1 MMARST
7 STAGALALVPRT
19 EVTTPAIV
27 AALPELLAEVSK
39 QVDERARLARFR
51 AACAGMVFA
60 YWAHLF
66 DHRRSRLDSKRDR
79 LIQQRLAECDD
90 CVSEL
95 LWALDMAAKD
105 DWVRGLDPRSRHPN
119 DSVEYLF
126 RDRGM
131 VEKFGE
137 RSLKFRAGEIHP
149 LARKHLGEHAR

>member
-1 MMARST
+1 MTRS
-7 STAGALALVPRT
+7 SASSLALIPRD

-27 AALPELLAEVSK
+27 AALPELLTQVTAM
-39 QVDERARLARFR
+39 VDERARAARFR

-66 DHRRSRLDSKRDR
+66 DHRRSRLDLKRDR
-79 LIQQRLAECDD
+79 LIQQRLVECDD

-105 DWVRGLDPRSRHPN
+105 DWVRGNDPRSRHPN
-119 DSVEYLF
+119 DSIEYLL

-131 VEKFGE
+131 IEKFGE

-149 LARKHLGEHAR
+149 LAKKHLGEHAR

>member
-1 MMARST
+1 MSRASST
-7 STAGALALVPRT
+7 TLALVPRE

-27 AALPELLAEVSK
+27 AALPDLLAEVTRV
-39 QVDERARLARFR
+39 VDERARNARFR

-66 DHRRSRLDSKRDR
+66 DHKRSRLDLKRDR

-105 DWVRGLDPRSRHPN
+105 EWVRGLDPRSRHPN
-119 DSVEYLF
+119 DSLEYLL
-126 RDRGM
+126 RDRGQ

-137 RSLKFRAGEIHP
+137 RSPRFRAGEIHP
-149 LARKHLGEHAR
+149 LAKKHLGEHAR